1 VKQYLDHNLEIMATI
16 PLGMTGSDKTVQ
28 PGLGRLRQF
37 ATLGGEDVLMSS
49 HDMSTIR
56 DRSNGGG
63 TTTGGPNQPGLR
75 LLGFK
80 PTHEIP
86 WYHSMNPAYLIYPSD
101 TVVKGS
107 RDAFSELRRAMIR
120 KQVVGIGEVLHRIHW
135 SSRLVALVPMPNFED
150 NVEDVDA
157 VPQGIMVTTL
167 PFEDD
172 IRILQ
177 EDEAYQEWSAQQSMK
192 HQSESLSIKMDETP
206 DEIPSDIT
214 TSRILPS
221 PDLVQAAM
229 NLITRHGLVDM
240 RLGDDFD
247 NAALTEFYTYLE
259 QVALELPVDEGQ
271 GAVFDTR
278 PDESKIAQVLG
289 DCIDDFRK
297 HLPDDLE
304 LPKKGRLATAGASG
318 SLKRKKDVPPD
329 ESGVDWQDLYLSDE
343 LDTVKVPQLKSF
355 LRSHGAP
362 LSGNKSTL
370 VSRVTHLVKASMTTS
385 IGTTTRSD
393 TKVKLED

>member
-1 VKQYLDHNLEIMATI
+1 
-16 PLGMTGSDKTVQ
+16 
-28 PGLGRLRQF
+28 
-37 ATLGGEDVLMSS
+37 
-49 HDMSTIR
+49 
-56 DRSNGGG
+56 
-63 TTTGGPNQPGLR
+63 LR
-75 LLGFK
+75 LPVVSCF
-80 PTHEIP
+80 
-86 WYHSMNPAYLIYPSD
+86 D
-101 TVVKGS
+101 TFFFFGLQS
-107 RDAFSELRRAMIR
+107 RVRYTKDS
-120 KQVVGIGEVLHRIHW
+120 
-135 SSRLVALVPMPNFED
+135 
-150 NVEDVDA
+150 
-157 VPQGIMVTTL
+157 
-167 PFEDD
+167 PF
-172 IRILQ
+172 
-177 EDEAYQEWSAQQSMK
+177 
-192 HQSESLSIKMDETP
+192 
-206 DEIPSDIT
+206 
-214 TSRILPS
+214 

-304 LPKKGRLATAGASG
+304 LPKKGRLATAG
-318 SLKRKKDVPPD
+318 LKRKKDVPPD

-343 LDTVKVPQLKSF
+343 LETVKVPQLKSF